1 MLRED
6 EPPGGA
12 RVQRAAVAGA
22 EAPSFDALL
31 KRAAEAGNV
40 GRQVIFTMSDEKSLL
55 EKILADL
62 DCNYARFDGKVLRP
76 VEPAKAERATG
87 EVDEPEDEADGKRSL
102 DL

>member
-1 MLRED
+1 
-6 EPPGGA
+6 
-12 RVQRAAVAGA
+12 
-22 EAPSFDALL
+22 
-31 KRAAEAGNV
+31 
-40 GRQVIFTMSDEKSLL
+40 MSDEKSLL